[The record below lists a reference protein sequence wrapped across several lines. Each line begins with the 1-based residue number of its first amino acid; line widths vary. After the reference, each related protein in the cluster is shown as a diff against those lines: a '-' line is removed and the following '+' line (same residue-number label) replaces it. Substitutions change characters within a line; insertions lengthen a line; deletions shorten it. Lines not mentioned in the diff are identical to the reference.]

1 MVCSIL
7 VHKVTIGHVFRVG
20 VAFYEEA
27 WFIPAA
33 GGGGMAISIVV
44 VVCVMLCCVIVCVR
58 AKRKRLRFK
67 DNAPD
72 GPSEFAFPKRKS
84 TVL

>member
-1 MVCSIL
+1 M
-7 VHKVTIGHVFRVG
+7 
-20 VAFYEEA
+20 AFYEEA

-33 GGGGMAISIVV
+33 GGGGMAILIVA

-58 AKRKRLRFK
+58 AKRKRMGR
-67 DNAPD
+67 NYTPNER
-72 GPSEFAFPKRKS
+72 SEFAFPNRKS